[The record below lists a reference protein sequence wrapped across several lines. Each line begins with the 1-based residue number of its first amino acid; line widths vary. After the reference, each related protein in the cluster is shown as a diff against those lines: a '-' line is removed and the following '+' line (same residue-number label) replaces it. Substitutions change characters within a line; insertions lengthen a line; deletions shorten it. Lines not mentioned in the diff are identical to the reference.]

1 MNELL
6 ELDKQ
11 IFLFINQGLSNP
23 ITDFMMPVVTS
34 FKYWA
39 PLYIIGFI
47 YLLLRFRLK
56 GLYIL
61 FILLFCVGLC
71 DLLNAQ
77 ILKELFSRVRPC
89 RALENVNLLINCGGG
104 LSFPSNHAV
113 NNFAAAAI
121 LSHYFKRKVAVF
133 YTIAVIVS
141 LSRVFVGV
149 HYLSD
154 VALGG
159 LEGFLIGS
167 LIVFIASKFS
177 YDEKVIERIRI
188 N

>member
-11 IFLFINQGLSNP
+11 IFTFINSGLATP
-23 ITDFMMPVVTS
+23 VTDFLMPYITE
-34 FKYWA
+34 FKVWL
-39 PLYIIGFI
+39 PLYILGII
-47 YLLLRFRLK
+47 YLLYRFRLK

-61 FILLFCVGLC
+61 GILLLTVGLC

-77 ILKELFSRVRPC
+77 ILKEYFARVRPC
-89 RALENVNLLINCGGG
+89 RALDNVNLLIHCGGG

-113 NNFAAAAI
+113 NNFAAATVLSSYFMRKRVI
-121 LSHYFKRKVAVF
+121 LFFLASLVA
-133 YTIAVIVS
+133 

-149 HYLSD
+149 HYFAD
-154 VALGG
+154 ITAGAI
-159 LEGFLIGS
+159 EGILIGS
-167 LIVFIASKFS
+167 LIVLLFKQFK
-177 YDEKVIERIRI
+177 YDATVVESIRI